1 MQDPTSNPKPNR
13 LINQKSPYLLQ
24 HAYNPVDWYPWS
36 SEAFEKAQA
45 EDKPLFVSIGY
56 SSCHWCHVMEKES
69 FEDQE
74 VAELLNQA
82 FVCVKVDREERPD
95 LDAAYM
101 AVCQAMGRSCGW
113 PLNVVMSPSKKP
125 FFVASYIPKENRYG
139 AIGMLSLVPQLEQIW
154 KTRRSE
160 LETMGT
166 ELYEQLT
173 QQSAPSSE
181 AKLGKV
187 ELDEAYD
194 QLFLAYDHENSGFG
208 SAPKFPSP
216 HNLLFLMRYYN
227 RTKQPGAWS
236 MTEWTLR
243 TMRQGGIFDQIGG
256 GFHRYS
262 TDAKWLVPHFE
273 KMLYDQAML
282 SLAYLEAYQTSA
294 APKFMITA
302 KETLDYVLRDLTSP
316 EGGFYSAEDADSEGE
331 EGKFYL
337 WTLTEIK
344 EALPPEQADFAIK
357 LFGVKPE
364 GNYVEPPKGRNGKNI
379 LHLLVPLDQMATQSN
394 LTMDQVIGELAKITQ
409 LLYLAR
415 EKRVH
420 PAKDDKALTD
430 WNGLM
435 IAALAKANQIL
446 GDKKYLQAAKKSADF
461 ILNEMQTSDHR
472 LYHRYA
478 KGEKAIG
485 GFLDDYAFLV
495 YGLIELFEAGFEEKY
510 LQASVELTKAMIG
523 EFWDEING
531 GFYFTGKTGDA
542 DIPRIKQ
549 NYDGAVPSGN
559 SVALHDLLRL
569 SRLANE
575 VSFEQYASK
584 MLGAFAED
592 IKGYPMGHT
601 FMLAGLDFLIG
612 PSFNVIVA
620 GNPAD
625 NGTQGMLDTLRR
637 QYIPSLTLTLW
648 TSERAKAAPAGVSY
662 EKTDGKATVYVCKNQ
677 TCMPPTNEIQK
688 MLEYLEKPKT
698 TDK

>member
-1 MQDPTSNPKPNR
+1 LQNPTPNQKKPNR

-36 SEAFEKAQA
+36 SEAFERAQA
-45 EDKPLFVSIGY
+45 EDKPVFVSIGY

-74 VAELLNQA
+74 VAELMNHA

-139 AIGMLSLVPQLEQIW
+139 TIGMLSLALQLEQIW
-154 KTRRSE
+154 KTRRGE
-160 LETMGT
+160 LEAVGA
-166 ELYEQLT
+166 ELNEQLT
-173 QQSAPSSE
+173 QQATPSSE
-181 AKLGKV
+181 VKLGKV

-208 SAPKFPSP
+208 SVPKFPSP
-216 HNLLFLMRYYN
+216 HNLLFLMRYYQ

-236 MTEWTLR
+236 MVESTLR
-243 TMRQGGIFDQIGG
+243 KMRQGGIFDQIGL

-262 TDAKWLVPHFE
+262 TDAQWLVPHFE

-282 SLAYLEAYQTSA
+282 SLAYLEAYQTRA

-302 KETLDYVLRDLTSP
+302 KETLDYVLRDLASP

-337 WTLTEIK
+337 WTLAEFKETLPTEH
-344 EALPPEQADFAIK
+344 ADFAIK
-357 LFGVKPE
+357 LFGIKAE

-379 LHLLVPLDQMATQSN
+379 LHLAVPLEHMAAQFN
-394 LTMDQVIGELAKITQ
+394 LSVDQVIGKLAKITQ
-409 LLYLAR
+409 LLYESR

-420 PAKDDKALTD
+420 PAKDDKVLVD

-435 IAALAKANQIL
+435 IAALAKANQVL
-446 GDKKYLQAAKKSADF
+446 GDQKYLQAAKKSADF
-461 ILNEMQTSDHR
+461 ILSEMQTNDHR

-495 YGLIELFEAGFEEKY
+495 YGLIELYEAGFEEKY
-510 LQASVELTKAMIG
+510 LQASVELTKVMILD
-523 EFWDEING
+523 FWDEANG
-531 GFYFTGKTGDA
+531 GFYFTSKIGEA

-549 NYDGAVPSGN
+549 NYDGAIPSGN

-584 MLGAFAED
+584 MLGAFADD

-601 FMLAGLDFLIG
+601 FMLAGLDFLLFT
-612 PSFNVIVA
+612 SFNVVVA

-625 NGTQGMLDTLRR
+625 NDTKNMLTTLRK
-637 QYIPSLTLTLW
+637 QYMPNLTLTLW
-648 TSERAKAAPAGVSY
+648 TPERAKMASIGVSY
-662 EKTDGKATVYVCKNQ
+662 EKIDGKATAYVCKNQ
-677 TCMPPTNEIQK
+677 TCMPPTNEIEK
-688 MLEYLEKPKT
+688 MLEYLENLK
-698 TDK
+698 

>member
-1 MQDPTSNPKPNR
+1 LQDPTSNPKPNR

-531 GFYFTGKTGDA
+531 GFYFTGKTGEA
-542 DIPRIKQ
+542 DVPRTKQ
-549 NYDGAVPSGN
+549 NYDSAVPSGN

-575 VSFEQYASK
+575 VSFDQYASK

-601 FMLAGLDFLIG
+601 FMLAGLDFLLG
-612 PSFNVIVA
+612 PSYNVVVA

-625 NGTQGMLDTLRR
+625 NDTKNMLATLRS
-637 QYIPSLTLTLW
+637 QYIPNLTLTLW
-648 TSERAKAAPAGVSY
+648 TPELAKAAPVGVSY
-662 EKTDGKATVYVCKNQ
+662 EKIDGKATAYVCKNQ
-677 TCMPPTNEIQK
+677 TCMPPTNDTEK

>member
-1 MQDPTSNPKPNR
+1 M
-13 LINQKSPYLLQ
+13 
-24 HAYNPVDWYPWS
+24 
-36 SEAFEKAQA
+36 
-45 EDKPLFVSIGY
+45 
-56 SSCHWCHVMEKES
+56 
-69 FEDQE
+69 
-74 VAELLNQA
+74 
-82 FVCVKVDREERPD
+82 DREERPD

-139 AIGMLSLVPQLEQIW
+139 TIGMLSLVPQLEQIW

-160 LETMGT
+160 LEAMGT
-166 ELYEQLT
+166 ELNEQLT
-173 QQSAPSSE
+173 QQAAPSSE
-181 AKLGKV
+181 AKLGKM

-216 HNLLFLMRYYN
+216 HNFLFLMRYYQ

-236 MTEWTLR
+236 MVESTLR
-243 TMRQGGIFDQIGG
+243 KMRQGGIFDQVGL

-282 SLAYLEAYQTSA
+282 SLAYLEAYQTRA

-302 KETLDYVLRDLTSP
+302 KETLDYVLRDLASP

-337 WTLTEIK
+337 WVLTELK
-344 EALPPEQADFAIK
+344 ETLPTELADFALK
-357 LFGVKPE
+357 LFGVKAE

-379 LHLLVPLDQMATQSN
+379 LHLAVPLEQMAAQYN
-394 LTMDQVIGELAKITQ
+394 LSVDQVIGKLAKITQ
-409 LLYLAR
+409 LLYESR

-420 PAKDDKALTD
+420 PAKDDKMLVD

-435 IAALAKANQIL
+435 IAALAKANQVL
-446 GDKKYLQAAKKSADF
+446 GDQKYLQAAKKSADF
-461 ILNEMQTSDHR
+461 ILSEMQTNDHR

-495 YGLIELFEAGFEEKY
+495 YGLIELYEAGFEEKY
-510 LQASVELTKAMIG
+510 LQASVELTKVMILD
-523 EFWDEING
+523 FWDEANG
-531 GFYFTGKTGDA
+531 GFYFTSKIGEA

-549 NYDGAVPSGN
+549 NYDGAIPSGN

-575 VSFEQYASK
+575 IFFEQYASK
-584 MLGAFAED
+584 LLEAFAED

-601 FMLAGLDFLIG
+601 FMLAGLDFLLG
-612 PSFNVIVA
+612 PSYNVVVA
-620 GNPAD
+620 GNSAD
-625 NGTQGMLDTLRR
+625 NDTKNILSALRK
-637 QYIPSLTLTLW
+637 QYIPNLTLSLW
-648 TSERAKAAPAGVSY
+648 TPERAKAALSGVSY
-662 EKTDGKATVYVCKNQ
+662 EKIDGKATVYVCKNQ
-677 TCMPPTNEIQK
+677 TCMPPTNEVEK
-688 MLEYLEKPKT
+688 MLEYLKT
-698 TDK
+698 